1 MCLECNSMLQNT
13 FKKFM
18 YSLTKLKLSFA
29 VDLFIKGYAV
39 NMNKTDNLNNGIIHR
54 CKDYNGIISILG
66 CYGGFLLVPDYR
78 PASPL
83 VGFPLDKKLIMVKP
97 AQGNF
102 KKLKTSVSS
111 ECSKLL

>member
-1 MCLECNSMLQNT
+1 M
-13 FKKFM
+13 
-18 YSLTKLKLSFA
+18 KLSFA

-39 NMNKTDNLNNGIIHR
+39 NMNETDDFNNGIIHR
-54 CKDYNGIISILG
+54 CKDDKGIISPLG
-66 CYGGFLLVPDYR
+66 CYGKFLLVADFR

-83 VGFPLDKKLIMVKP
+83 VGFPPDKKLIMVKP

-102 KKLKTSVSS
+102 KTLESNISS